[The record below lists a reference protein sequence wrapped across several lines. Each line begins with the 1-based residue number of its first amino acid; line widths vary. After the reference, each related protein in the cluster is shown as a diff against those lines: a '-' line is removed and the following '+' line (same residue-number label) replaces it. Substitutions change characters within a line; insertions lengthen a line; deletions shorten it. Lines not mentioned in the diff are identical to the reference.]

1 MRFMWMTLVG
11 LLMVTPVGAQSQD
24 AMRQIS
30 VEGTG
35 RVAAVPDMAIVQLGV
50 QREARDAGSALS
62 AASEAMTSVLSQI
75 ADAGIDPQDVQTTG
89 IGLRPVWNHSQ
100 DGSPP
105 RVTSY
110 VASNDL
116 IVRVEDLDLLGD
128 LLTAVVG
135 EGANTMNGLN
145 FDVTNKAELEDR
157 ARVAAVED
165 AARKATQLAE
175 AAGVRLGAV
184 ASLSE
189 GQQISQPGPML
200 EMAMSDR
207 AAVPVAA
214 GQIEITVTVR
224 AVYSLEN

>member
-75 ADAGIDPQDVQTTG
+75 ANAGIDPQDVQTTG

-105 RVTSY
+105 RVTGY

-116 IVRVEDLDLLGD
+116 SVRVEDLDLLGD

-145 FDVTNKAELEDR
+145 FEVTNKTELEDR

-165 AARKATQLAE
+165 AARKATVLAE
-175 AAGVRLGAV
+175 AAGLRLGAV
-184 ASLSE
+184 MSLSE

-224 AVYSLEN
+224 AVYFLEN